1 MMKLYVPG
9 RESQKRVTILLKMTK
24 IQSVNVIAAVRGVL
38 VNGWSEE
45 LASEVY
51 DVDGS
56 NLKRA
61 LSRINE
67 IIGYHNQLNEER

>member
-1 MMKLYVPG
+1 MKLYVPG

-61 LSRINE
+61 LNRINE

>member
-24 IQSVNVIAAVRGVL
+24 IQSVNIIAAVRGVL

>member
-1 MMKLYVPG
+1 MKLYVPG

-24 IQSVNVIAAVRGVL
+24 IQSVNIIAAVRGVL

>member
-1 MMKLYVPG
+1 MKLYVPG